1 VPISFGTV
9 PEVMTERAGLR
20 ERKKEATLDRLRE
33 VALELFV
40 AKGFDAVSV
49 DDIAEVA
56 EVSKTTFYRYFPS
69 KEDLLFGRAAEHL
82 ALVRRGFDE
91 RPLGESPVEAA
102 RHAFRAVAEVYQADP
117 RQKLAVSCIIKS
129 TPSLAAGSQA
139 NQALWEELLREEV
152 SRRQPDAE
160 PFHAWVVAAELIAC
174 VRAATNY
181 WLAEGAELDL
191 AELVDDAVRH
201 VDDTVPVRA
210 ARWPSRSRR

>member
-1 VPISFGTV
+1 MS
-9 PEVMTERAGLR
+9 ERPGLR
-20 ERKKEATLDRLRE
+20 ERKKEATLERLRE

-40 AKGFDAVSV
+40 ERGFDAVSV

-82 ALVRRGFDE
+82 ALVRAVFDD
-91 RPLGESPVEAA
+91 RPVEESPVDAA

-117 RQKLAVSCIIKS
+117 RQKLAVSCIITS

-152 SRRQPDAE
+152 ARRQPDAE
-160 PFHAWVVAAELIAC
+160 PFHAWVVASELIAC
-174 VRAATNY
+174 VRAATNF
-181 WLAEGAELDL
+181 WLAEGAERDL
-191 AELVDDAVRH
+191 AELVDDALRR
-201 VDDTVPVRA
+201 VDDRPVVRA
-210 ARWPSRSRR
+210 PSRSSRARR